1 MSNMKDKL
9 AANLR
14 QVKAAATETPVAKP
28 AVKPKTPAKPKTRA
42 AAEKAAPARRAVAK
56 PKKTASSVTRSEP
69 KAKASNL
76 FPTRIWP
83 D

>member
-14 QVKAAATETPVAKP
+14 QVKAATTTPAAKP
-28 AVKPKTPAKPKTRA
+28 AAKAPKPAKPKTRA
-42 AAEKAAPARRAVAK
+42 ATKKAAPARRVATK
-56 PKKTASSVTRSEP
+56 PKTKASRATPSAT
-69 KAKASNL
+69 KAKASSL